1 MAMRLR
7 GPHRRNLLVVTNWR
21 DRKHPHAGGAELVCE
36 RLARAFCE
44 RGHDVVLLTSAVAG
58 ERRKEQRDGYWI
70 VRRGGRWSVYLW
82 VLAWMLLYR
91 KYIRG
96 VVDSQNG
103 IPFFTP
109 LVVKRKTPVLMLLH
123 HVHQDQFHLYFPPA
137 VAKLGQWAERF
148 GSGLVYRDRTIIAV
162 SPSTRK
168 GVRRR
173 LGLKGDIVV
182 IPPGSD
188 TAVSS
193 LPGIRGRSNAP
204 RIVSV
209 GRLVPHK
216 GMHSIVEGMPA
227 VLSAHPEA
235 ELHLVGDG
243 PERRTLQALVE
254 RLDIGARVTL
264 HGALGAAERDELM
277 RTAWMSVNASAG
289 EGWGISVI
297 EANAFGIP
305 VLAYRRAGLQD
316 SIRDGETG
324 WLIDAD
330 EELGP
335 AMARLLDEMGDQG
348 AAAAMGKRA
357 RQWASQFTWDEMA
370 DQALALMEAEAG
382 RLAHSPDNRRT
393 FTDLA
398 TVVRIPLDLF
408 PDGVAPVF
416 RATDKCV
423 MSGRELVVLL
433 RNTDTETA
441 RVALRR
447 AGVSPSA
454 VEDERVQITVA
465 RPVDLVS
472 PAVSAEPVLRIAAER
487 HDHALAG

>member
-1 MAMRLR
+1 MRLL
-7 GPHRRNLLVVTNWR
+7 GPHRRNLVVVTNWR
-21 DRKHPHAGGAELVCE
+21 DRKHTLAGGAELVCE
-36 RLARAFCE
+36 RLAREFVE

-58 ERRKEQRDGYWI
+58 EPRKEQVDGYWI

-82 VLAWMLLYR
+82 VLLWMLLYR

-96 VVDSQNG
+96 VIDSQNG

-109 LVVKRKTPVLMLLH
+109 LVVQRRTPVLMLLH

-137 VAKLGQWAERF
+137 VAKLGQWVERF
-148 GSGLVYRDRTIIAV
+148 GAGLVYRDRTIVAV
-162 SPSTRK
+162 SPSTRR

-188 TAVSS
+188 AAVSS
-193 LPGIRGRSNAP
+193 LPGIRGRSSTP

-216 GMHSIVEGMPA
+216 GMQSVIEAIPSVMSE
-227 VLSAHPEA
+227 LPEV
-235 ELHLVGDG
+235 ELHVVGDG
-243 PERRTLQALVE
+243 PERRSLEALVE
-254 RLDIGARVTL
+254 RLDLGERIVI
-264 HGALGAAERDELM
+264 HGALTTAERDQLM
-277 RTAWMSVNASAG
+277 RTAWVSVNASAG

-297 EANAFGIP
+297 EANSLGIP
-305 VLAYRRAGLQD
+305 VLAYRRPGLQD

-324 WLIDAD
+324 WLIEEDQ
-330 EELGP
+330 ELGTEIV
-335 AMARLLDEMGDQG
+335 RVLHEVRVES

-370 DQALALMEAEAG
+370 DQTLALLRAEAG
-382 RLAHSPDNRRT
+382 RLAHSPNNRRS

-398 TVVRIPLDLF
+398 TVVRIPVDLF
-408 PDGVAPVF
+408 PHEVAPTF

-423 MSGRELVVLL
+423 MSGGDLVVLL

-447 AGVSPSA
+447 AGLSPSSIA
-454 VEDERVQITVA
+454 DERVKITVA

-472 PAVSAEPVLRIAAER
+472 PAISAEPVLRIADEGQE
-487 HDHALAG
+487 DALAG